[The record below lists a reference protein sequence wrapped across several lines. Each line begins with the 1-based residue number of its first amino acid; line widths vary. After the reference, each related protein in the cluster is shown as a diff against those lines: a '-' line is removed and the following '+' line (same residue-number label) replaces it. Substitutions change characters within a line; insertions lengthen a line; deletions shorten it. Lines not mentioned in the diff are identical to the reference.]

1 MHSTALIDTDAKL
14 GAEVTVGPF
23 SVIENNVTIGA
34 NTRIDS
40 HSVVSSGVRI
50 GKDCHI
56 FNSVVL
62 GTTPQDLK
70 FGGEQTELVIGN
82 GTVIREFCMLNRG
95 TANGGGVTTVGSD
108 CMLMAYSHIAHD
120 CHVGNN
126 VILANVATLSGHVT
140 IEDNVGVGG
149 LSAFHQ
155 FVQVGQHCFIGGMA
169 RVTQDVPPYVLTSGF
184 EMKYRGP
191 NSVGLRRR
199 GFTMEQITAIKH
211 AYSFI
216 YRSKLNLTQAVN
228 AIHDD
233 MEITPEVQNIL
244 DFIEKS
250 KRGLMGR
257 GKE

>member
-1 MHSTALIDTDAKL
+1 MHSTALIDPKAKL
-14 GAEVTVGPF
+14 GTEVTVGPF
-23 SVIENNVTIGA
+23 SIIEDNVSIGA

-40 HSVVSSGVRI
+40 HSVITSGVSI
-50 GKDCHI
+50 GKECHI

-62 GTTPQDLK
+62 GTAPQDLK
-70 FGGEQTELVIGN
+70 FGGEQSELVIGDR
-82 GTVIREFCMLNRG
+82 TIIREFCMLNRG
-95 TANGGGVTTVGSD
+95 TASGGGVTTIGND
-108 CMLMAYSHIAHD
+108 CMLMAYCHIAHD
-120 CHVGNN
+120 CHIGDN

-169 RVTQDVPPYVLTSGF
+169 RVSQDVPPYVLTSGF
-184 EMKYRGP
+184 EMKYHGP
-191 NSVGLRRR
+191 NSIGLRRR
-199 GFTMEQITAIKH
+199 GFTNDQIQAIKH

-216 YRSKLNLTQAVN
+216 YRSKLNLTQAVK

-233 MEITPEVQNIL
+233 MEITPEVQTIL

-257 GKE
+257 GKD